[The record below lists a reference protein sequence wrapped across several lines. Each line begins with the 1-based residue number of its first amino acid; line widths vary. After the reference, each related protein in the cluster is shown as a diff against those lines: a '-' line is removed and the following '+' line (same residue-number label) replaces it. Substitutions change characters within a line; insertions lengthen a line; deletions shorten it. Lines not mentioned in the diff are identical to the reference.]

1 MLFFT
6 VNIQLLL
13 IFYGVYFDRRDILL
27 EITKDDIK
35 KLNDSDLR
43 TLIGKLCEAELYE
56 YGGKI
61 SSVSYGGNQDEKD
74 GGIDV
79 QISYSN
85 LENGDFIPSQNT
97 IFQVKRPKMPA
108 SKIKKEMKD
117 SLGNIRQCISSLSE
131 KGGAYIIVSSAE
143 DLTSITK
150 KPRINEMKSILS
162 ENKLTN
168 IKVDFYDCGA
178 IASWTRKYPSLICW
192 VNQKNGKN
200 TSGWTSYE
208 NWSDPSNEENT
219 YLFDNNITLLTT
231 TTNDKLNVIEGIS
244 KIRSILNVEKNV
256 VRLAGLS
263 GVGKTRFAQALFDE
277 SIGRDALNKEMVI
290 YGDISNSLAP
300 EPLPFIQYLI
310 TLKKR
315 LVVIIDNCTI
325 QLHNQLTKLCQRK
338 ESKLSLLTI
347 EYDVRDDDNVDS
359 YNFMLSP
366 TSSDLLKKL
375 LIRDFS
381 ELSPINI
388 ENIVSNSEGNFRIAI
403 YLAKS
408 LLRNGNTRLLN
419 SYELLERLFYQGRE
433 VDKCLMQVA
442 QVCSL
447 VYSFDIRMKPVNE
460 EISILSNLISVEEVT
475 LYSCV
480 EELYRRQIIQ
490 KRGYMRAILP
500 HALANRLAKEFLEF
514 YPIENLLDKFN
525 KSERLSLSFFRRL
538 KYLFDCHKA
547 DFIANN
553 FLDKLSDADIIN
565 ASENELEKIKCA
577 TLVVPDTMIRR
588 LRRLNKVGM
597 FNISKEFDNWISIVS
612 FLAYEEKNFSDSI
625 QLLITIIKSKRN
637 NINPNNNDYRNYL
650 YGFFHIYL
658 SNTCATLE
666 TRLKTITEML
676 ESEELELYEL
686 GLKLINE
693 LLQCGTFTGHSYFIQ
708 NTRIN
713 DYGLEPKM
721 NEWYE
726 CVLDY
731 CNELL
736 NNPLYE
742 KEIKD
747 IIARNFRDLASI
759 GFYDC
764 LEQMVTNY
772 IKNNRWCSIW
782 LSLLEIKH
790 FDSDKV
796 PVEIMERVDD
806 LIEKTKPITIKEKL
820 EIYFSESNLLNL
832 YLLESTDENNK
843 VTDLIFSLGEEM
855 VFEGKYADYFG
866 LIDNSCDLSKIPYL
880 AEGMYTKSSDVD
892 YLINQ
897 IVNNIRDNNNKFMC
911 ILLSNICR
919 LYNLFNQ
926 AKFESFLD
934 YVINDTIYR
943 RYYFIMQ
950 LSFDFSIRDYNRFKH
965 AINTFE
971 FVENDVYKVQF
982 FINKLD
988 NESIYTIY
996 SMLYKKIGA
1005 CETVV
1010 SGLLRARKQQKNSI
1024 ELRRL
1029 SREVIVN
1036 LDYKKY
1042 KVINYNYEVRK
1053 LLELSFSKE
1062 EGIREAIIIFQ
1073 KVKSI
1078 IIEQSMHLYV
1088 VEDDIIDFLIKMY
1101 PKEFLNIFI
1110 DYEGEPNINIKW
1122 FILKETDISNNLIN
1136 LIDTKEVID
1145 WLEEKDKILELS
1157 YVLQPYEYNKIK
1169 EKYEWTTFG
1178 LYVVNT
1184 YSDNDLVVDNIIN
1197 SVNEKSFAGSGKIS
1211 DELTKKLNLLQDLKE
1226 IIDNRFYKKL
1236 DIKID
1241 ELINAI
1247 EYWELN
1253 EIKMKEYMTFE

>member
-1 MLFFT
+1 M
-6 VNIQLLL
+6 
-13 IFYGVYFDRRDILL
+13 
-27 EITKDDIK
+27 
-35 KLNDSDLR
+35 
-43 TLIGKLCEAELYE
+43 
-56 YGGKI
+56 
-61 SSVSYGGNQDEKD
+61 
-74 GGIDV
+74 
-79 QISYSN
+79 
-85 LENGDFIPSQNT
+85 
-97 IFQVKRPKMPA
+97 
-108 SKIKKEMKD
+108 
-117 SLGNIRQCISSLSE
+117 
-131 KGGAYIIVSSAE
+131 
-143 DLTSITK
+143 
-150 KPRINEMKSILS
+150 
-162 ENKLTN
+162 
-168 IKVDFYDCGA
+168 
-178 IASWTRKYPSLICW
+178 
-192 VNQKNGKN
+192 
-200 TSGWTSYE
+200 
-208 NWSDPSNEENT
+208 
-219 YLFDNNITLLTT
+219 
-231 TTNDKLNVIEGIS
+231 
-244 KIRSILNVEKNV
+244 
-256 VRLAGLS
+256 
-263 GVGKTRFAQALFDE
+263 
-277 SIGRDALNKEMVI
+277 
-290 YGDISNSLAP
+290 
-300 EPLPFIQYLI
+300 
-310 TLKKR
+310 
-315 LVVIIDNCTI
+315 
-325 QLHNQLTKLCQRK
+325 
-338 ESKLSLLTI
+338 
-347 EYDVRDDDNVDS
+347 
-359 YNFMLSP
+359 
-366 TSSDLLKKL
+366 
-375 LIRDFS
+375 
-381 ELSPINI
+381 
-388 ENIVSNSEGNFRIAI
+388 
-403 YLAKS
+403 
-408 LLRNGNTRLLN
+408 
-419 SYELLERLFYQGRE
+419 
-433 VDKCLMQVA
+433 
-442 QVCSL
+442 
-447 VYSFDIRMKPVNE
+447 
-460 EISILSNLISVEEVT
+460 
-475 LYSCV
+475 
-480 EELYRRQIIQ
+480 
-490 KRGYMRAILP
+490 
-500 HALANRLAKEFLEF
+500 
-514 YPIENLLDKFN
+514 
-525 KSERLSLSFFRRL
+525 SLSFFRRL

-637 NINPNNNDYRNYL
+637 NINSNNNDYRNYL

-666 TRLKTITEML
+666 IRLKTITEML

-726 CVLDY
+726 GVLDY
-731 CNELL
+731 CSELL

-820 EIYFSESNLLNL
+820 EVYFSESNLLNL

-843 VTDLIFSLGEEM
+843 VKDLIFSLGEEM

-934 YVINDTIYR
+934 YVIKDTIYR

-988 NESIYTIY
+988 NDSIYTIY
-996 SMLYKKIGA
+996 SMLYKKIGS

-1010 SGLLRARKQQKNSI
+1010 SGLLRARRQQKNSI

-1078 IIEQSMHLYV
+1078 IIEQSIHFYV
-1088 VEDDIIDFLIKMY
+1088 VENDIIDFLIKTY

-1110 DYEGEPNINIKW
+1110 DYEGKPNINIKR
-1122 FILKETDISNNLIN
+1122 FIIKEIDISNNLIN
-1136 LIDTKEVID
+1136 LIDNKEVID

-1169 EKYEWTTFG
+1169 EKYEWTTLG
-1178 LYVVNT
+1178 LYIANT
-1184 YSDNDLVVDNIIN
+1184 YSKNEQVIDNIIN
-1197 SVNEKSFAGSGKIS
+1197 LVNEKSFVRSVKIS
-1211 DELTKKLNLLQDLKE
+1211 DELTIKLNLLQDLKE
-1226 IIDNRFYKKL
+1226 IIDDRFYKKL

-1241 ELINAI
+1241 KLINDI

-1253 EIKMKEYMTFE
+1253 ETKMKEYMTFE